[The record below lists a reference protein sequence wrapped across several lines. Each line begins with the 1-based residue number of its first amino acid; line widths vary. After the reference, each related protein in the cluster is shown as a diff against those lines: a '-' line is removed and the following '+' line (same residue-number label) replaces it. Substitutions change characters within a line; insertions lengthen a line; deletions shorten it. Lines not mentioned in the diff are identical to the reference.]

1 MMMNQTA
8 KNADLSPA
16 AFTLSLDTASES
28 ENVSGN
34 DTAYEPE
41 QICLSESELETV
53 ENFSEKLDLSNP
65 YIILQ
70 YGAAAQK
77 KIAGFSDTAL
87 NGVRTKDL
95 GQVGGMITDLMEE
108 LRGFSV
114 EEKRGLFS
122 FFQSTEKKLTRL
134 KLRYNQAEDNVDRI
148 TGMLEQHQNQLLTD
162 IVMLD
167 RLYDTNQSYLK
178 ELTMYIMAGKK
189 KLERERSTTLIRL
202 QEKARSTTLAEDSQA
217 ANDFASVCDRFEK
230 KLHDLELTRMISI
243 QMSPQI
249 RLIQNSNTLMAEKIQ
264 STINNTIP
272 LWKNQMVLALGM
284 VHTREALAAQRKV
297 NETTNELLRKNADA
311 LRAGTTQIAKES
323 EKSIVDLETVR
334 YSNEQLISTLDE
346 VLSIQKDG
354 RQKRLEAENELFRI
368 EAQLKE
374 KLIDIES

>member
-1 MMMNQTA
+1 MNQTA
-8 KNADLSPA
+8 KNVDLSPA

-34 DTAYEPE
+34 DTDYEPE

-53 ENFSEKLDLSNP
+53 ENFSEKIDLSNP

-114 EEKRGLFS
+114 EEKKGLFS

-134 KLRYNQAEDNVDRI
+134 KLRYNEAEDNVDRI

-202 QEKARSTTLAEDSQA
+202 QEKARFTTLAEDSQA

-297 NETTNELLRKNADA
+297 NETTNELLKKNADA

-346 VLSIQKDG
+346 VLSIQNDG